1 MQEAPKPD
9 VQGKNK
15 ASDASLKTLIEI
27 LRQRVKKLEVENR
40 KLKQQNA
47 VADGSAEVLEAELD
61 ELRRENQRLIYLLVQ
76 RDTEIDGVRHEA

>member
-47 VADGSAEVLEAELD
+47 VADGSAA
-61 ELRRENQRLIYLLVQ
+61 
-76 RDTEIDGVRHEA
+76 G